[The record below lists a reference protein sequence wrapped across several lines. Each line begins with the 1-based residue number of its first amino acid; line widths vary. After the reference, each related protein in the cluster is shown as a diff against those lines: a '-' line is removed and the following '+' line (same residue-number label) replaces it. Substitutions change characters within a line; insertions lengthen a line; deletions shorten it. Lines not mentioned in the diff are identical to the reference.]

1 MLTCSCCGTYTV
13 EEILLDR
20 GRGAGQR
27 RTFRLKQRA
36 PHGGVY
42 VIAEAKSLDELAVE
56 LDERGILMWP
66 ADGCE

>member
-1 MLTCSCCGTYTV
+1 MAAAPANG
-13 EEILLDR
+13 
-20 GRGAGQR
+20 GRSGSSSAP
-27 RTFRLKQRA
+27 